1 MSEFLRKH
9 RNELGLAVAVLIV
22 VAITAALS
30 DTYHS
35 SAGRT
40 ETARIIFREAAMLG
54 IFALGAAVVIIAG
67 GIDLSAGS
75 IIAFSGT
82 IFFGMLILLAPDD
95 PSTRWASDPER
106 HFPQTAELALWI
118 PAVALLATLAI
129 ALLIG
134 SFHTWLIT
142 VIELP
147 PFVATLASLV
157 GLRVRRLRAPTR
169 ACPRP

>member
-1 MSEFLRKH
+1 VSEFLRKH

-35 SAGRT
+35 AAGRT
-40 ETARIIFREAAMLG
+40 ETARIILREAAMLG

-95 PSTRWASDPER
+95 PDTRWASDPG
-106 HFPQTAELALWI
+106 A
-118 PAVALLATLAI
+118 PAAD
-129 ALLIG
+129 
-134 SFHTWLIT
+134 
-142 VIELP
+142 
-147 PFVATLASLV
+147 
-157 GLRVRRLRAPTR
+157 R
-169 ACPRP
+169 